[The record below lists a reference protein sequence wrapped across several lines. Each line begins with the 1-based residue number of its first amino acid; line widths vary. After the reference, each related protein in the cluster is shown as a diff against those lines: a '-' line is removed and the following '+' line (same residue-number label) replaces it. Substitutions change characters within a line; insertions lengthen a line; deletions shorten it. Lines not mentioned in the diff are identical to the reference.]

1 MASQLHTYTAR
12 VSWSGGRE
20 GAGSIQNDN
29 SGQGYDLRVPTEFGG
44 PGGALN
50 PEELLTDAIA
60 GCYSITYGI
69 VANNR
74 RIPVKGVEV
83 QAVGTVDQSGAN
95 FVYKSIA
102 LSPAITL
109 GAEATDQDIATAID
123 MAHKADA
130 YCIVTNAI
138 RGKVEVSISPSVRRE
153 GEEVQ
158 DTKPVSGDQT
168 LDSPY
173 VATGATTVTGA
184 TAQPSSEA
192 PKEESSA
199 PSTAPAGSAAPSADD
214 STAPPDATSYEGD
227 PQAEEVYGDA
237 GDAAKPSSATGTSDA
252 GSQASAAPQGS
263 ADSESA
269 TTSETAVPL
278 SDDSDGTT
286 GANPENEDADDVTA
300 SSQQT
305 GNPDSMQVGAVP
317 G

>member
-20 GAGSIQNDN
+20 GSGSIQNDN
-29 SGQGYDLRVPTEFGG
+29 SGQGYDIRVPTEFGG

-69 VANNR
+69 VVANR
-74 RIPVKGVEV
+74 RLPVKGVEV

-102 LSPAITL
+102 LSPKITL

-138 RGKVEVSISPSVRRE
+138 RDKVEVSIAPTVQRE
-153 GEEVQ
+153 GEAAQE
-158 DTKPVSGDQT
+158 TKPVSGDQT

-173 VATGATTVTGA
+173 VATGATTVTGS
-184 TAQPSSEA
+184 TASTSSENSGNASASASQPS
-192 PKEESSA
+192 
-199 PSTAPAGSAAPSADD
+199 TGAPAADN
-214 STAPPDATSYEGD
+214 STAPPDAVSYEGD
-227 PQAEEVYGDA
+227 PQAEEVYGSA
-237 GDAAKPSSATGTSDA
+237 GDAAKPNSATSESGAAPAANGTEA
-252 GSQASAAPQGS
+252 GSTS
-263 ADSESA
+263 SES
-269 TTSETAVPL
+269 TGSAVPL
-278 SDDSDGTT
+278 SDDSDGVT
-286 GANPENEDADDVTA
+286 GSNPENEDADDVTA